1 MKKVRYEITESER
14 LIMDYLWDS
23 STSKNFAEIMGY
35 LEKSE
40 GKEWKKQTINTFL
53 KRLINKG
60 LVDSETNGKVK
71 FYKPSIEKN
80 EYMQGE
86 AQAYLNHSYNGSLG
100 NFISA
105 LSGGKKIDSEF
116 AEQLRK
122 IFEDE

>member
-1 MKKVRYEITESER
+1 MKKIKYEISESEKV
-14 LIMDYLWDS
+14 IMNYLWDS
-23 STSKNFAEIMGY
+23 STPKNFAEIMEY
-35 LEKSE
+35 LEK
-40 GKEWKKQTINTFL
+40 KEEKGWKKQTVNTFI

-60 LVDSETNGKVK
+60 LLDISFQGKSK
-71 FYKPSIEKN
+71 FYKPSIEKS

-86 AQAYLNHSYNGSLG
+86 AQSYLNHSYNGSLG

-122 IFEDE
+122 LLEDE